1 MDASRPNKLII
12 TIDLSHSAFENDAN
26 IETAEV
32 LRSITRRVEGGDFNS
47 SRILTHCGDEVGHI
61 KVV

>member
-1 MDASRPNKLII
+1 MDASRPDKLTI

-32 LRSITRRVEGGDFNS
+32 LRSIARRVEGGDFNS
-47 SRILTHCGDEVGHI
+47 RTLTHCGDEVGQI
-61 KVV
+61 KVL